1 MAVFSIADMGASL
14 PTVYRKK
21 LTLAQRKTPTLRLF
35 SQLGLLNQ
43 SQTGQAMTWQV
54 KTSGQVA
61 GNPSLDG
68 GAFLT
73 AASDAPQNV
82 SVAFG
87 SYEAPCKVTDD
98 LLWKAQPAAGIPADY
113 STMANVLAE
122 ARVDAVSAALKLIE
136 QHLYIGSGSSE
147 QMTGLS
153 TAVAASGAYGGLT
166 NSEWVSRVT
175 LNSSVLRN
183 LTLALLKTELRN
195 ISILFN
201 GGRPN
206 LGLCAPHIMD
216 ALEALFD
223 PYLQMP
229 SAPSATAPVAKGGDR
244 AVMNPGTIR
253 TIGGDINMD
262 GFRHLYWATGG
273 VHFIEAPDCV
283 NSAVTNTTAGI
294 FFLNSDAIGVD
305 YLPPPGPRQGAADA
319 EAVAAMESAMGGI
332 ADIPFESISRGRIDH
347 SMQWDMTAKL
357 GLKLLDRRSAAWLG
371 DLQ

>member
-1 MAVFSIADMGASL
+1 MAVFSIADMGSQL
-14 PTVYRKK
+14 PSVYRKK
-21 LTLAQRKTPTLRLF
+21 LSLVQRKTPFLRLL
-35 SQLGLLNQ
+35 SQLGCINQ
-43 SQTGQAMTWQV
+43 SSTGQEMKWQV
-54 KTSGQVA
+54 KVSGQVA

-68 GAFLT
+68 GAFLS

-82 SVAFG
+82 SVVFG

-98 LLWKAQPAAGIPADY
+98 LLWKAQPAAGIGADY
-113 STMANVLAE
+113 STMSNVLAE
-122 ARVDAVSAALKLIE
+122 ARVDAVAAALKLIE
-136 QHLYIGSGSSE
+136 QHLFIGSGSSE
-147 QMTGLS
+147 QMVGLS

-166 NSEWVSRVT
+166 HAEWVSRVT

-183 LTLALLKTELRN
+183 LTLSLLKVELRN
-195 ISILFN
+195 ISVLFN

-206 LGLCAPHIMD
+206 LGICAPGIMD

-229 SAPSATAPVAKGGDR
+229 SAPSSSAPIQKGGDR

-253 TIGGDINMD
+253 TIGGDIAMD

-294 FFLNSDAIGVD
+294 YFLNSDMIGLD
-305 YLPPPGPRQGAADA
+305 YLPPPGPRQAAPDA
-319 EAVAAMESAMGGI
+319 EAVAAVEQNMGAI
-332 ADIPFESISRGRIDH
+332 AQIPFESISRGRIDH
-347 SMQWDMTAKL
+347 SMQWDMTAKV